1 MNNNELIEKVTEA
14 LASTKSAHK
23 RLDKLE
29 ELSDAI
35 YSLTTDVKVLTEQLV
50 NLKTDV
56 IEIKNKPNKITDTI
70 ITVITSSITVALLS
84 LILK

>member
-70 ITVITSSITVALLS
+70 LTVVTSSITVAILS